1 MIVAETARLRIRHFT
16 LEDAAFILRL
26 LNEPTFIENIVDKG
40 VRTLD
45 AARAYLRDGPI
56 ASYERHGFGLICVE
70 LRDSHAPIGMCGLIK
85 RDSLEDPDIG
95 YALLPEHCSKGYA
108 FEAATAV
115 MATAG
120 GEFGMSRVVAVTN
133 AENERSI
140 RLLERMGFRYERMI
154 ALHDGEPEIKLFA
167 STIAPSA
174 ERMG

>member
-1 MIVAETARLRIRHFT
+1 VIVAETTRLRIRHFT
-16 LEDAAFILRL
+16 LEDAEFILRL
-26 LNEPTFIENIVDKG
+26 LNEPTFIQNIVDKG

-56 ASYERHGFGLICVE
+56 ASYERHGFGLNCVE
-70 LRDSHAPIGMCGLIK
+70 LRDSRLQIGMCGLIK

-108 FEAATAV
+108 IEAATAV

-120 GEFGMSRVVAVTN
+120 GEFGMKRVVAVTN

-154 ALHDGEPEIKLFA
+154 ALHDGEPEIKLYGSA
-167 STIAPSA
+167 IEPPS
-174 ERMG
+174 ERAQ

>member
-16 LEDAAFILRL
+16 LEDAEFILRL
-26 LNEPTFIENIVDKG
+26 LNEPTFIQNIVDKG

-56 ASYERHGFGLICVE
+56 ASYERHGFGLNCVE
-70 LRDSHAPIGMCGLIK
+70 LRDSAVPIGMCGLIK
-85 RDSLEDPDIG
+85 RDSLEDADIG

-108 FEAATAV
+108 HEAAMAV

-120 GEFGMSRVVAVTN
+120 GEFGMRRVVAVTN

-154 ALHDGEPEIKLFA
+154 ALHDGEPEIKLYA
-167 STIAPSA
+167 SAIAPPTEGA
-174 ERMG
+174 R

>member
-1 MIVAETARLRIRHFT
+1 VIVAETARLRIRHFT
-16 LEDAAFILRL
+16 LEDAEFILRL
-26 LNEPTFIENIVDKG
+26 LNEPTFIQNIVDKG

-56 ASYERHGFGLICVE
+56 ASYDRHGFGLNCVE
-70 LRDSHAPIGMCGLIK
+70 LRDSGVPIGMCGLIK
-85 RDSLEDPDIG
+85 RDSLEDADIG

-108 FEAATAV
+108 HEAAMAV

-120 GEFGMSRVVAVTN
+120 GEFGMRRVVAVTN

-154 ALHDGEPEIKLFA
+154 ALHDGEPEIKLYA
-167 STIAPSA
+167 SAIAPPTESA
-174 ERMG
+174 R

>member
-26 LNEPTFIENIVDKG
+26 LNEPTFIQNIVDKG

-56 ASYERHGFGLICVE
+56 ASYERHGFGLNCVE
-70 LRDSHAPIGMCGLIK
+70 LRDARVPIGMCGLIK

-95 YALLPEHCSKGYA
+95 YALLPEHCSKGYGH
-108 FEAATAV
+108 EAASAV

-120 GEFGMSRVVAVTN
+120 GEFGMRRVVAVTN

-154 ALHDGEPEIKLFA
+154 ALHDGEPEIKLYA
-167 STIAPSA
+167 SAIVPSA
-174 ERMG
+174 ERAQ